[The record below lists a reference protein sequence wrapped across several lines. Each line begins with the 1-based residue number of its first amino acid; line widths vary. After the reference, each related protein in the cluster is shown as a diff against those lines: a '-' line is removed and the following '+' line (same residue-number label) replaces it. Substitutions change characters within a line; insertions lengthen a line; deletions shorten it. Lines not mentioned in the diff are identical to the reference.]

1 MKNDLARVNQTV
13 NNLSTSGAV
22 SDLSGDVE
30 EYKEQTTSELAALNS
45 QMEKIDGSMKQE
57 FSSLNDTINIIK
69 DHVEKHENRMIT
81 ELMELENNLEQIIPM
96 YSCGGVG
103 GWRRVVYL
111 DMTDPNTN
119 CPPGWQLTSYSKRTC
134 GGNSTGSLTCDS
146 IIFPVN
152 GGYYDKVCGR
162 IKAYQSGLTDAF
174 EAYDRGVVTTIE
186 GAYVSGISLT
196 HGNLTHGSFRNR
208 THIWTFAA
216 GIAEGI
222 PDQTDACPCDVTTDI
237 AIPPFVGDDY
247 FCESGFN
254 SGSRKSFFP
263 DDPLWDGNG
272 CTTSST
278 CCSFGNPPY
287 FTKELPN
294 HTNDGIEVRI
304 CRYDNSGDYTPIE
317 FIELYV
323 K

>member
-1 MKNDLARVNQTV
+1 MA
-13 NNLSTSGAV
+13 
-22 SDLSGDVE
+22 
-30 EYKEQTTSELAALNS
+30 
-45 QMEKIDGSMKQE
+45 
-57 FSSLNDTINIIK
+57 DT
-69 DHVEKHENRMIT
+69 
-81 ELMELENNLEQIIPM
+81 
-96 YSCGGVG
+96 
-103 GWRRVVYL
+103 
-111 DMTDPNTN
+111 NTN
-119 CPPGWQLTSYSKRTC
+119 CPSGWQLTSHSKRTC
-134 GGNSTGSLTCDS
+134 GGVSTGSLTCDS
-146 IIFPVN
+146 VIFPVS
-152 GGYYDKVCGR
+152 GGYYNKVFGR
-162 IKAYQSGLTDAF
+162 IKGYQSGLTDAF

-196 HGNLTHGSFRNR
+196 HGIPGNR

-222 PDQTDACPCDVTTDI
+222 PDQTDACPCNATIDI

-263 DDPLWDGNG
+263 DDPLWDGDS
-272 CTTSST
+272 CTINST
-278 CCSFGNPPY
+278 CCLIGNPPY
-287 FTKELPN
+287 FIKELPN
-294 HTNDGIEVRI
+294 HTNDGIEARI